1 MPFQPAAH
9 DGVAHCFSP
18 GLLAFEHRPANASA
32 ATNTNV
38 LIWVGGLGDGLLTV
52 PYPTAIAS
60 KLPPNW
66 ILAQPLLSSS
76 YAGWGTSSLVRD
88 ADELA
93 QCVKY
98 FRERR
103 GPGAKIVVMGHS
115 TGCQDAIEYVSS
127 PSDPSAAASRT
138 PLDAVILQAPAS
150 DRQAMLQSLGK
161 ASFDAANDVARQYV
175 EDGRGEDVLP
185 FRVTEK
191 DFKKTPIS
199 ARRWLALASPDKK
212 GADDFFSDDLP
223 DESLKKT
230 FGAVPKGL
238 GVCVLYS
245 GSDEFCP
252 SSVDKGGLVR
262 RWSGFVKEAGGV
274 WEEEFGGVVPGATHN
289 LKGSS
294 ETVVSDLC
302 RRVVGFLQKV
312 EKGEAAHL

>member
-1 MPFQPAAH
+1 MPFQPSAH
-9 DGVAHCFSP
+9 DGVAHRFSP
-18 GLLAFEHRPANASA
+18 GLLAFEHKPANA
-32 ATNTNV
+32 
-38 LIWVGGLGDGLLTV
+38 VGGLGDGLLTV
-52 PYPTAIAS
+52 PYPTTIAS

-98 FRERR
+98 FRSRH
-103 GPGAKIVVMGHS
+103 GPGAKIVLMGHS

-127 PSDPSAAASRT
+127 PSIPSAASHRT
-138 PLDAVILQAPAS
+138 PLDAIILQAPAS
-150 DRQAMLQSLGK
+150 DRQAMLHSLGK
-161 ASFDAANDVARQYV
+161 NKFDAANAVAQAYV
-175 EDGRGEDVLP
+175 DEGRGEDVLP

-191 DFKKTPIS
+191 DFKKTPVS

-223 DESLKKT
+223 DDSLKTT
-230 FGAVPKGL
+230 FGALPKGL

-252 SSVDKGGLVR
+252 PSVDKEGLVK

-274 WEEEFGGVVPGATHN
+274 WEEEFGGVVPGASHN
-289 LKGSS
+289 LRGDSDA
-294 ETVVSDLC
+294 VVGDLC
-302 RRVVGFLQKV
+302 RRVVGFLGKV
-312 EKGEAAHL
+312 EKGEGAHL